1 MFSVDAYFAEKLRE
15 EKLEKQREKAAK
27 YCAQQHKFPFFG
39 YDGEDQTLMYR
50 VNDGEWKEFDGQVA
64 DLIKNTDNKIDVQI
78 GGHNEDPPIIG
89 NVYNIVESEG
99 MIFIIGEDTCWSNE
113 NFLDQYMAFMEE
125 IAIEGLD
132 GPTQEIS
139 EQDVQSEVDGNK
151 IEGQEEVEET
161 EEELDYEM
169 A

>member
-1 MFSVDAYFAEKLRE
+1 MSMFSVDAYFAEKLRQ

-27 YCAQQHKFPFFG
+27 YCAEQHKFPIFG

-78 GGHNEDPPIIG
+78 GAHNEDPPIIG
-89 NVYNIVESEG
+89 DVYNIVESEG

-113 NFLDQYMAFMEE
+113 NFLEEYTNALDE
-125 IAIEGLD
+125 IA
-132 GPTQEIS
+132 EI
-139 EQDVQSEVDGNK
+139 DTINMGAFPGNN
-151 IEGQEEVEET
+151 
-161 EEELDYEM
+161 EEELEEEVAEEEIKEAEM
-169 A
+169 EEEIEFA

>member
-1 MFSVDAYFAEKLRE
+1 MSMFSVDAYFADKLRQ

-27 YCAQQHKFPFFG
+27 YCAEQHKFPLFG

-78 GGHNEDPPIIG
+78 GAHNEDPPIIG
-89 NVYNIVESEG
+89 DVYNIVESEG

-113 NFLDQYMAFMEE
+113 NFLEEYTNALDE
-125 IAIEGLD
+125 IA
-132 GPTQEIS
+132 EI
-139 EQDVQSEVDGNK
+139 DTINMGAFPGNN
-151 IEGQEEVEET
+151 
-161 EEELDYEM
+161 EEELEEDVAEEEIKEAEM
-169 A
+169 EEEIEFA

>member
-15 EKLEKQREKAAK
+15 EKLAKQREKAAK

-78 GGHNEDPPIIG
+78 GGYNEDPPIIG

-113 NFLDQYMAFMEE
+113 NFLEEYTNALDE
-125 IAIEGLD
+125 IA
-132 GPTQEIS
+132 EI
-139 EQDVQSEVDGNK
+139 DTINMGAFPGNN
-151 IEGQEEVEET
+151 
-161 EEELDYEM
+161 EEELEEDVAEEEIKEAEM
-169 A
+169 EEEIEFA

>member
-1 MFSVDAYFAEKLRE
+1 MLISQRSYVK
-15 EKLEKQREKAAK
+15 KQREKAAK

-39 YDGEDQTLMYR
+39 YEGEDQTLMYR

-64 DLIKNTDNKIDVQI
+64 DLIRNTDNKVDIQI

-89 NVYNIVESEG
+89 DVCNIVESEG

-113 NFLDQYMAFMEE
+113 NFLDQYMIFIDEL
-125 IAIEGLD
+125 AIEGLD
-132 GPTQEIS
+132 SPTQEAS
-139 EQDVQSEVDGNK
+139 EQDVQQEVDGDEMEEREEIN
-151 IEGQEEVEET
+151 QEVN
-161 EEELDYEM
+161 EEELDFEM

>member
-1 MFSVDAYFAEKLRE
+1 MSMFSVDAYFADKLRQ

-27 YCAQQHKFPFFG
+27 YCAEQHKFPFFG

-64 DLIKNTDNKIDVQI
+64 DLAKNSDNKIDVQI
-78 GGHNEDPPIIG
+78 GSTSEEPAIVEG
-89 NVYNIVESEG
+89 VYNIVESEG
-99 MIFIIGEDTCWSNE
+99 MIFIIGEETCWSNE
-113 NFLDQYMAFMEE
+113 DFLEE
-125 IAIEGLD
+125 YTEALD
-132 GPTQEIS
+132 DIVVAQ
-139 EQDVQSEVDGNK
+139 
-151 IEGQEEVEET
+151 EVEEQEIIEDELEAQEEEIEQEAS